1 MIASLQGIL
10 ALKAPDHVI
19 INVQGVGYRVWV
31 SLQTLAGLPDVNVEV
46 FLNTYT
52 HLRDDAIHL
61 YGFSSPL
68 EKELF
73 LHLIGVSGIGCKLAM
88 NVLSRIPEEELHAA
102 IRDAN
107 VSRLKA
113 IPGVGKKTAE
123 RIVVEL
129 SERMRKTPARASAG
143 PAAPASSGLV
153 EDALQAL
160 ENLGYKRNLVEA
172 EVRRTADELGDGAK
186 VEELLRRTLRFLDR

>member
-31 SLQTLAGLPDVNVEV
+31 SLETLSRLPDVDAEV

-61 YGFSSPL
+61 YGFVSPL

-73 LHLIGVSGIGCKLAM
+73 LHLIGVSGIGCKLAV
-88 NVLSRIPEEELHAA
+88 NVLSRIPEEELHLA
-102 IRDAN
+102 IRDGN
-107 VSRLKA
+107 VARLKA

-129 SERMRKTPARASAG
+129 SERLRKTAVR
-143 PAAPASSGLV
+143 PAAAPPATSPAGLV

-160 ENLGYKRNLVEA
+160 ENLGYKRNSVEN
-172 EVRRTADELGDGAK
+172 EVRRVADSMGNEVKL
-186 VEELLRRTLRFLDR
+186 EELIRRTLRLLDQ